1 MSLVLLVSG
10 LALLVF
16 GALLLWA
23 AITRRAESMYCRAC
37 NLYTRRR
44 RCPLC
49 LRKIQKRPV

>member
-1 MSLVLLVSG
+1 MSLVLLASG
-10 LALLVF
+10 LALLAF

-49 LRKIQKRPV
+49 LRKIQNRPV